1 MTRPAPDKGS
11 VTDHASVVEDP
22 FATGS
27 TYSERMRDA
36 ESRGSAGSSG
46 TKDTLG
52 ATEEKTAAEKPKSFW
67 AKASERPW
75 VAHLIKA
82 GGRFVD
88 RLGTEFGAAITYFS
102 FLAVVPIM
110 MVAFSIVAFVL
121 NGNPGVIGD
130 LKAKANAQVPG
141 GLLSSAID
149 HAVASRVS
157 VGLIGLVVAL
167 YSGIS
172 WMANVRDA
180 VQAQWRPTF
189 EKTKVEK
196 DQKFIALLGKNLLTM
211 VGLGVALVISLVLTT
226 VGGAGRRAILRLF
239 GLDNI
244 GWLVPVFSV
253 VPFLLA
259 MAADVLIFTWFYWMM
274 RIPAFTPPKGA
285 VLKGSVIS
293 AVGFEVLKVAMTFL
307 IPKLSSSPTSA
318 VFGTVIVLLFFFN
331 LVAQLVLFVAAWIG
345 TARRTDTEVDGELP
359 EIAGGPTAP
368 IQPGVGSPRTAGLV
382 GVGAVMGF
390 LAGRR
395 RRRR

>member
-1 MTRPAPDKGS
+1 MSRPAPDHPA
-11 VTDHASVVEDP
+11 VTDHAPEGKDP
-22 FATGS
+22 FAIGS

-36 ESRGSAGSSG
+36 QSRDSAGSSG
-46 TKDTLG
+46 TKDPLG
-52 ATEEKTAAEKPKSFW
+52 TAADNTAPGKPKSFW

-75 VAHLIKA
+75 IAHLIKA
-82 GGRFVD
+82 GSRFVD
-88 RLGTEFGAAITYFS
+88 RLGTQFGAAITYFS
-102 FLAVVPIM
+102 FLAVVPTM

-121 NGNPGVIGD
+121 NGNPGVID
-130 LKAKANAQVPG
+130 QLKAKANAQVPG

-149 HAVASRVS
+149 QAVASRVS

-172 WMANVRDA
+172 WMANLRDA

-196 DQKFIALLGKNLLTM
+196 DQKFIALLGRNLLTM

-226 VGGAGRRAILRLF
+226 VGGAGQRAVLRLF
-239 GLDNI
+239 GLDTI

-259 MAADVLIFTWFYWMM
+259 IAADVLIFAWFYWMM
-274 RIPAFTPPKGA
+274 RIPDFTPPKGA

-293 AVGFEVLKVAMTFL
+293 AVGFEVLKVAMTLL

-345 TARRTDTEVDGELP
+345 TAPGIDTQDDGELP
-359 EIAGGPTAP
+359 EIAGVPSAP
-368 IQPGVGSPRTAGLV
+368 VQAGVGKPRAAGLL

-395 RRRR
+395 RRR

>member
-1 MTRPAPDKGS
+1 MSRPTADHPAA
-11 VTDHASVVEDP
+11 TDGASAIEDP
-22 FATGS
+22 FAVGQ
-27 TYSERMRDA
+27 TYRERMRDA
-36 ESRGSAGSSG
+36 ESRPPAAATGAQGTAGPADDDS
-46 TKDTLG
+46 TV
-52 ATEEKTAAEKPKSFW
+52 EKAKSFW

-75 VAHLIKA
+75 VAHLIRA
-82 GGRFVD
+82 GSRFVD

-110 MVAFSIVAFVL
+110 MVAFAIAAFVL
-121 NGNPGVIGD
+121 HGNPGLID
-130 LKAKANAQVPG
+130 ELKAKANTQVPG

-149 HAVASRVS
+149 HAVASRTS

-189 EKTKVEK
+189 DKTKAEK
-196 DQKFIALLGKNLLTM
+196 DQKFIALLGKNMLTLI
-211 VGLGVALVISLVLTT
+211 GLGVALLVSLVLTT
-226 VGGAGRRAILRLF
+226 VGGAGQRAVLRLL

-244 GWLVPVFSV
+244 SWLGPVFSV

-259 MAADVLIFTWFYWMM
+259 IAADVLIFARFYWMM
-274 RIPAFTPPKGA
+274 RIPDFTPPKGA

-293 AVGFEVLKVAMTFL
+293 AVGLEVLKVAMTFL
-307 IPKLSSSPTSA
+307 IPKLSGSPTSA
-318 VFGTVIVLLFFFN
+318 VFGIVIVLLFFFN

-345 TARRTDTEVDGELP
+345 TASGTRTGDDAELP
-359 EIAGGPTAP
+359 EIAGGPASLV
-368 IQPGVGSPRTAGLV
+368 QQEVGAPRTAGLV
-382 GVGAVMGF
+382 GVGAALGF

-395 RRRR
+395 RPRG